1 MVFREKLVK
10 GLQKGPFQ
18 IGVPAPVPVLRSRA
32 REKRRQNIQEYIE
45 NSQEYIEQSFWIKNY
60 DEESGLGSK
69 VVCTGS

>member
-18 IGVPAPVPVLRSRA
+18 IGVPAPVPVPVLRSRA
-32 REKRRQNIQEYIE
+32 REERRENIQEYIE
-45 NSQEYIEQSFWIKNY
+45 LSFWVGNH
-60 DEESGLGSK
+60 DEERGLGSK